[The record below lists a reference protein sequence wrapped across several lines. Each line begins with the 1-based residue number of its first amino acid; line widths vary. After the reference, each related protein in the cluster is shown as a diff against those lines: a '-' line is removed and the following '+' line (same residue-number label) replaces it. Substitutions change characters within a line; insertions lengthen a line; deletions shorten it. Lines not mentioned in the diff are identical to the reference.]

1 MILSGNYLKVSWSH
15 IHCILK
21 KEPGFGQRRML
32 VKIESKIHVI
42 IRVFLGAMV
51 LLTAVSSISFSLCS
65 WKMGVNGG
73 AGPWRGLCRRI
84 KIEFVDLSNCQKFS
98 VVASNDLRP

>member
-32 VKIESKIHVI
+32 LRIESKIHVI
-42 IRVFLGAMV
+42 IRVFLGAMECLLSV
-51 LLTAVSSISFSLCS
+51 LHCVLGK
-65 WKMGVNGG
+65 W
-73 AGPWRGLCRRI
+73 
-84 KIEFVDLSNCQKFS
+84 E
-98 VVASNDLRP
+98 